1 MISLDTIRELIASS
15 LDDSTL
21 RSVLRS
27 VVDAPEAPAPARSA
41 PVVATAAPAPSP
53 AKPRA
58 MVRRGTGHRVSPAES
73 YCHTLLVP
81 WLRSRPTV
89 EPMTVAKMLAA
100 VPWPDSLSVVTTPG
114 RSLGAFLG
122 TLHAHKEISSGGLYV
137 EFTRFDEGEPGDRG
151 AVAYALRAAAA

>member
-1 MISLDTIRELIASS
+1 MISIETIRELIASS

-27 VVDAPEAPAPARSA
+27 VVAAPAAPAPAKTT
-41 PVVATAAPAPSP
+41 PTVATASP
-53 AKPRA
+53 VQPRA
-58 MVRRGTGHRVSPAES
+58 MVRRGTGHRVSAAES

-100 VPWPDSLSVVTTPG
+100 VPWPESLAVVTTPG

-137 EFTRFDEGEPGDRG
+137 EFTRFDDGEPGDRG
-151 AVAYALRAAAA
+151 AVAYALRVAAE